1 MCKGILGRK
10 LGMTG
15 MFSNDGRYIPVTV
28 VEAGPCVVIQ
38 IKTVATDGYDA
49 LQLGFLE
56 KKSSKLSKPLA
67 GHFKKSGNKGFR
79 FLREFPVDNPEGY
92 SLGQVVSP
100 VLFKAGE
107 RVNVTGTTK
116 GRGFSG
122 VVRRHGF
129 GGGRKTHGGHCHRL
143 PGSIGSSAWPS
154 RVLRGKKMPG
164 RYGNDHKTLKNI
176 EIFDV
181 REEENLIL
189 LRGAVPGCKNGLVQ
203 ISKVVTGK

>member
-15 MFSNDGRYIPVTV
+15 MFSNDGRYVPITV
-28 VEAGPCVVIQ
+28 VEAGPCVVTQ

-49 LQLGFLE
+49 LQLGFVE
-56 KKSSKLSKPLA
+56 KKPGKVNKPLA
-67 GHFKKSGNKGFR
+67 GHFKKSGGRAFR
-79 FLREFPVDNPEGY
+79 HLGEFSVDDPQGY
-92 SLGQVVSP
+92 SLGQTLSP
-100 VLFKAGE
+100 LLFSVGE
-107 RVNVTGTTK
+107 RVNVTGITK

-143 PGSIGSSAWPS
+143 PGSIGCSAWPS
-154 RVLRGKKMPG
+154 RVTRGKRMPG
-164 RYGNDHKTLKNI
+164 RFGNTRNTTRSL
-176 EIFDV
+176 EIFDI

-189 LRGAVPGCKNGLVQ
+189 IKGAVPGAKNGLVQ
-203 ISKVVTGK
+203 IRKVS

>member
-15 MFSNDGRYIPVTV
+15 MFSNDGRYIPITV
-28 VEAGPCVVIQ
+28 VEAGPCVVTQ

-49 LQLGFLE
+49 LQLGFME
-56 KKSSKLSKPLA
+56 KKPGKVNKPMT
-67 GHFKKSGNKGFR
+67 GHFKKSGGKGFR
-79 FLREFPVDNPEGY
+79 YVGEFSVDDPQGY
-92 SLGQVVSP
+92 SLGQIVSP
-100 VLFKAGE
+100 QLFSVGE
-107 RVNVTGTTK
+107 RINVTGITK

-143 PGSIGSSAWPS
+143 PGSIGCSAWPS
-154 RVLRGKKMPG
+154 RVTKGKKMPG
-164 RYGNDHKTLKNI
+164 RFGNTRNTTRRL
-176 EIFDV
+176 EIFDI

-189 LRGAVPGCKNGLVQ
+189 IKGAVPGSKNGLVQ
-203 ISKVVTGK
+203 IRKA